1 MSAYVLVEI
10 EIHDPSG
17 SEEYKK
23 LTPASIAAYDGRF
36 VVRGAQTES
45 LEGDWNPQR
54 IVVLE
59 FPSVERAKE
68 WWHSE
73 QYTEAKIIRQ
83 RTAKTKM
90 LVVEGYDGG

>member
-1 MSAYVLVEI
+1 MPAYVIVEI
-10 EIHDPSG
+10 EIHNPIDY
-17 SEEYKK
+17 EEYKK
-23 LTPASIAAYDGRF
+23 LTPASIAAYDGKF

-59 FPSVERAKE
+59 FPSIQRAKE
-68 WWHSE
+68 WWNSNE
-73 QYTEAKIIRQ
+73 YAIPKTIRQ

-90 LVVEGYDGG
+90 LVVEGFSEK